1 MPTIDL
7 KRLFNDL
14 IRFEIE
20 LWNAVD
26 GRLRREHG
34 LPLGHFD
41 TMQVI
46 ARIPGCRVQD
56 VARELAIT
64 VGGTSKVIDRIEA
77 AGHCARRFNPDDRR
91 SSIIELTPSGAAV
104 LADATAAFESEL
116 ELRLG
121 SVLSTRALEQLG
133 TSLSKLRAAAPAVH
147 PTTNGSRR

>member
-1 MPTIDL
+1 MSMVEL

-26 GRLRREHG
+26 GRLRREYD
-34 LPLGHFD
+34 LSMGHFD

-46 ARIPGCRVQD
+46 ARSPTCRVHD
-56 VARELAIT
+56 IARELAIT
-64 VGGTSKVIDRIEA
+64 VGGTSKVVDRIEA

-91 SSIIELTPSGAAV
+91 SSIIELTPSGAAL
-104 LADATAAFESEL
+104 LADATTAFESEL

-121 SVLSTRALEQLG
+121 SVLSTRALEQLS
-133 TSLSKLRAAAPAVH
+133 TSLSKLRAAAPVAD
-147 PTTNGSRR
+147 PTANGSRR